1 MFGIFNHFALFL
13 ISIFGIVVLD
23 DDPRG
28 VSMQEW
34 IFFAVMI
41 YAAVSIF
48 RGFQEY
54 LRNGGG

>member
-1 MFGIFNHFALFL
+1 L
-13 ISIFGIVVLD
+13 ISIFGIVFLD

-28 VSMQEW
+28 VSVQEW
-34 IFFAVMI
+34 IFFVVMI
-41 YAAVSIF
+41 YAAVAIF